1 MRGEPKPATIARP
14 MVAGD
19 AQVVAAIGRQCP
31 AAAAWPEDSYAR
43 LGELGYRGW
52 VAVAGEE
59 ICGFLVARCAAG
71 EAEILNL
78 AVKPERRRQ
87 GHAREM
93 LRAAMEG
100 LKAEG
105 VREVYLEVRES
116 NAGAQAFYAGA
127 GFGRS
132 GRRLSYYEQPREDAV
147 CMVHRLVR

>member
-1 MRGEPKPATIARP
+1 MD
-14 MVAGD
+14 AGD
-19 AQVVAAIGRQCP
+19 ARAAAEIGRLCP
-31 AAAAWPEDSYAR
+31 EAAAWPEDSYAR
-43 LGELGYRGW
+43 LEELGYRGW

-78 AVKPERRRQ
+78 AVQPERRRQ
-87 GHAREM
+87 GHARAM

-116 NAGAQAFYAGA
+116 NAAAQAFYEDA

-132 GRRLSYYEQPREDAV
+132 GRRLSYYEQPKEDAV
-147 CMVHRLVR
+147 CMAHRMVR

>member
-1 MRGEPKPATIARP
+1 
-14 MVAGD
+14 MVTGD
-19 AQVVAAIGRQCP
+19 AQAVVAIGRQCP
-31 AAAAWPEDSYAR
+31 EAAGWPEESYAR
-43 LGELGYRGW
+43 LEELGYRGW

-87 GHAREM
+87 GHARGM

-116 NAGAQAFYAGA
+116 NAGAQAFYEGA
-127 GFGRS
+127 GFERS
-132 GRRLSYYEQPREDAV
+132 GRRLSYYEQPKEDAV
-147 CMVHRLVR
+147 CMVHRLVP